1 MLDVQCMVPFY
12 QQMLQEPLRQC
23 VSFSS
28 EQSVQI
34 SPEREKER
42 GRGREGER
50 EREREGGGGA
60 GRECGV
66 HVQSD
71 N

>member
-42 GRGREGER
+42 GRGEGGR
-50 EREREGGGGA
+50 KGEREGGRGGS
-60 GRECGV
+60 RERVWSTCTE
-66 HVQSD
+66 
-71 N
+71 